1 MVNQKTPEIRISL
14 HDKEEKIIPRKFDTV
29 LLLWGTITSV
39 LSLLAFLLNG
49 GPDMNILFAYVIL
62 VAVVVG
68 ALGST
73 IYIAVRSRAV
83 K

>member
-1 MVNQKTPEIRISL
+1 MPK
-14 HDKEEKIIPRKFDTV
+14 KFDMT
-29 LLLWGTITSV
+29 LLLWGTITSI
-39 LSLLAFLLNG
+39 LSLFAFMLNG
-49 GPDMNILFAYVIL
+49 GPDVNILFAYVIL

-73 IYIAVRSRAV
+73 IYIAVKSRAV

>member
-1 MVNQKTPEIRISL
+1 M
-14 HDKEEKIIPRKFDTV
+14 
-29 LLLWGTITSV
+29 LLWGAITSI
-39 LSLLAFLLNG
+39 LSLLAFLLNS
-49 GPDMNILFAYVIL
+49 GPEVNILFAYVIL

-73 IYIAVRSRAV
+73 IYTAVKSRAV

>member
-1 MVNQKTPEIRISL
+1 MLNQKSPEIRISL
-14 HDKEEKIIPRKFDTV
+14 RGKEERIMPRKFDMT
-29 LLLWGTITSV
+29 LLLWGIITSI

-49 GPDMNILFAYVIL
+49 GPDVNILFAYVIL

-73 IYIAVRSRAV
+73 IYIAVKSRAV